1 MKKAIILLTMMLIA
15 YVPLPRHRNGSGQKV
30 PAEVKMISDMESAR
44 MQMAI
49 PILQVISLK
58 QQVSVL
64 LISQVVV
71 VVIFS

>member
-44 MQMAI
+44 MPRVI
-49 PILQVISLK
+49 PILPAISTK
-58 QQVSVL
+58 QQVSAL
-64 LISQVVV
+64 LISPVVV
-71 VVIFS
+71 VLIFS